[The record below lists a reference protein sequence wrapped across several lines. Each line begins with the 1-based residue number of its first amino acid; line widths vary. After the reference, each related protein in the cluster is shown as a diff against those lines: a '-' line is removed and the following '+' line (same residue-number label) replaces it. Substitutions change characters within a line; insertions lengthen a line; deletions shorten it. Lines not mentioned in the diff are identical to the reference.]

1 MNKTK
6 IERCYEANMSVLRL
20 NSDARPLQFLEM
32 WEVQNKAWCEDCAP
46 GVLLDSL
53 LYRAKRGYMAFYET
67 PVNAN
72 QSTYTMV
79 FLPYDEEVNE
89 IHALF
94 WDLWESERGVYDE

>member
-6 IERCYEANMSVLRL
+6 IERCHDASMTVLRL
-20 NSDARPLQFLEM
+20 NPDARPLQFLEM
-32 WEVQNKAWCEDCAP
+32 WEEQNHAWCEDCAP

-53 LYRAKRGYMAFYET
+53 LYRGKRGYMAFYET
-67 PVNAN
+67 PVNTN

-79 FLPYDEEVNE
+79 FLPYKEEVNE

-94 WDLWESERGVYDE
+94 WDLWESETGGY